1 MNMIDIETAETRRA
15 VQRQPQEMGD
25 FRLQKTGDGWELY
38 IGERRVMTGLAFAQA
53 LQVIR
58 GEFDVS
64 ALRRGELVQH
74 GD

>member
-1 MNMIDIETAETRRA
+1 MTGTQD
-15 VQRQPQEMGD
+15 MGD

-38 IGERRVMTGLAFAQA
+38 IGERRVMRLTFAQV
-53 LQVIR
+53 LQIIR
-58 GEFDVS
+58 GEFDVD

>member
-1 MNMIDIETAETRRA
+1 MTNGNGQE
-15 VQRQPQEMGD
+15 QRQPQEMGD

-38 IGERRVMTGLAFAQA
+38 IGERRVMGLTFAQA

-64 ALRRGELVQH
+64 ALRRGELVAYE
-74 GD
+74 D